1 MDDER
6 WRAGATTSIG
16 LDMRSALHVDMRL
29 VWLNQCWHLCHVP
42 CTMYHVP
49 CSVWLTLVRRDAAG
63 GSRSVARDVP

>member
-42 CTMYHVP
+42 CTMYHVACGWP
-49 CSVWLTLVRRDAAG
+49 WLDETLLEGVGR
-63 GSRSVARDVP
+63 